1 MTELPSFLF
10 LQDGE
15 AATLVEM
22 RWASSS
28 TFRAGCFHFIPCLRH
43 CAAMHLVYQTFGCR
57 VSHSHVNGL
66 ERHEGSRIVL
76 FRVAHFFWVSSVH
89 STWYQSCCFVVD
101 YSVNSSSQKMKRFE
115 RIIPVYLESMKIPLS
130 AIVYMV
136 YSAIV
141 RRLAFCN

>member
-28 TFRAGCFHFIPCLRH
+28 AFRAGCFHFFPCLRH
-43 CAAMHLVYQTFGCR
+43 CAAMHLVHQTFGFR

-66 ERHEGSRIVL
+66 GRHEGSGIVL
-76 FRVAHFFWVSSVH
+76 FRVAHSFSVSGVH

-101 YSVNSSSQKMKRFE
+101 CSVNSSSLKNEQ
-115 RIIPVYLESMKIPLS
+115 I
-130 AIVYMV
+130 
-136 YSAIV
+136 
-141 RRLAFCN
+141 